1 MQHCTS
7 AALALLAYCYIW
19 ESHLSFS
26 AIICRFDVS
35 SVQLQLSFPI
45 CSAKKKLGSWL
56 LTFMSI
62 LCDYWLMVLLE
73 SLSYSQKIW
82 NAVLASLWICLSFF
96 FHHVAQSFAWAQY
109 HDYPLGLP
117 PSGQL
122 HPAGW
127 RSSLHAQD
135 TAALPVS
142 LCFCASAAATKFL
155 TFSLFSTAIPTLK
168 DVKLK
173 QVGSIN
179 AGLC

>member
-7 AALALLAYCYIW
+7 AALALLGYCYIW

-62 LCDYWLMVLLE
+62 LCDYWLMVPLE

-82 NAVLASLWICLSFF
+82 NEVLASFWICLSFF
-96 FHHVAQSFAWAQY
+96 FHHVAQSFAWAQ
-109 HDYPLGLP
+109 HHGYPLGLP

-122 HPAGW
+122 CPAGW

-135 TAALPVS
+135 TAALPVL
-142 LCFCASAAATKFL
+142 LCFCASAATSKFL
-155 TFSLFSTAIPTLK
+155 DFFFVSNSNSNIKRCKAKTSR
-168 DVKLK
+168 
-173 QVGSIN
+173 
-179 AGLC
+179 